1 VMSLKERLMED
12 MKDAMKKGEQIK
24 LSAIRMVRAGI
35 KNKEIELIRE
45 LKDEDVIDVIKTAI
59 KQRKD
64 SFAQFLSG
72 KRIDLA
78 EREKKEIEILSVY
91 LPEQMGEEDIRKRV
105 REVILE
111 TGASTSR
118 DMGRVMKLIMPEL
131 KGRADGQL
139 INKVVQE
146 MLS

>member
-1 VMSLKERLMED
+1 MSLKERLMED

>member
-1 VMSLKERLMED
+1 MLLKERLMED
-12 MKDAMKKGEQIK
+12 MKDAMKKGDQIK

-35 KNKEIELIRE
+35 KNKEIELIKE
-45 LKDEDVIDVIKTAI
+45 LKDEDVVDVIKTAI

-72 KRIDLA
+72 KRMDLA

-91 LPEQMGEEDIRKRV
+91 LPEQMGEEEIRKRV
-105 REVILE
+105 KEVILE
-111 TGASTSR
+111 TGASSSR

-139 INKVVQE
+139 INKIVQE

>member
-1 VMSLKERLMED
+1 MSLKERLMED

-72 KRIDLA
+72 KRMDLA

-118 DMGRVMKLIMPEL
+118 DMGRIMKLIMPEL

>member
-1 VMSLKERLMED
+1 MSLKERLMED

-72 KRIDLA
+72 KRMDLA

-91 LPEQMGEEDIRKRV
+91 LPEQIGEEDIRKRV

>member
-1 VMSLKERLMED
+1 MSLKERLMED

-72 KRIDLA
+72 KRMDLA

>member
-1 VMSLKERLMED
+1 MLLKERLMED

-72 KRIDLA
+72 KRMDLA

-111 TGASTSR
+111 IGASTSR
-118 DMGRVMKLIMPEL
+118 DMGKVMKLIMPEL

>member
-1 VMSLKERLMED
+1 MSIKERLMED
-12 MKDAMKKGEQIK
+12 MKDAMKKGDQIK

-72 KRIDLA
+72 KRMDLA
-78 EREKKEIEILSVY
+78 EREKKEIEIFSVY
-91 LPEQMGEEDIRKRV
+91 LPEQMSEEDIRKRV

>member
-1 VMSLKERLMED
+1 MSLKERLMED
-12 MKDAMKKGEQIK
+12 MKNAMKKGEQIK

-35 KNKEIELIRE
+35 KNKEIEFIRE

-72 KRIDLA
+72 KRMDLA

>member
-1 VMSLKERLMED
+1 MSLKERLMED

-72 KRIDLA
+72 KRMDLA

-111 TGASTSR
+111 TGASTPR

>member
-1 VMSLKERLMED
+1 MLLKERLMED

-72 KRIDLA
+72 KRMDLA

>member
-1 VMSLKERLMED
+1 MSIKERLMED
-12 MKDAMKKGEQIK
+12 MKDAMKKGDQIK

-72 KRIDLA
+72 KRMDLA
-78 EREKKEIEILSVY
+78 EREKKEIEIFSVY